1 MMKELFAIITVIFLI
16 SGASTSIP
24 FFASNNFSYCVETE
38 GENSNWFIVEIHAN
52 ETIHIDEI
60 YVNMAIDVNSSIF
73 RWCVFL
79 ERFFIIGENGKW
91 WVPPM
96 VLMLKQGSF
105 LDWYFQIDMFGMN
118 FSYSH
123 LIKKPVE
130 AHGSCIYHVYNV
142 SLSPGKWYL
151 VSMIFPTNKSH
162 IKVCI
167 NGTNAK
173 LGNAT
178 EGSTSFILENEDFH
192 AKLNLKSIPF
202 SIILDGRKTVHINNT
217 FIGFIYAPASIIAGV
232 AHLKFITP
240 DGEEK
245 EAIIWET
252 PRKFYIENSDF
263 IPIFEPIVGNGG
275 EWKFYVSMAGIGMAT
290 VNIFAADVIL
300 P

>member
-1 MMKELFAIITVIFLI
+1 MKGLFIVIIVIFVI
-16 SGASTSIP
+16 SGTSTSIL
-24 FFASNNFSYCVETE
+24 FSTSDNFSYCVETK

-60 YVNMAIDVNSSIF
+60 YVNMAIDVNTSIF
-73 RWCVFL
+73 RWCTFL
-79 ERFFIIGENGKW
+79 DRFFIIGENGKW

-96 VLMLKQGSF
+96 VLILKQGSF
-105 LDWYFQIDMFGMN
+105 LDWYFQINMFGMN

-130 AHGSCIYHVYNV
+130 THGSSIYYVYNV

-162 IKVCI
+162 IKICI
-167 NGTNAK
+167 NGTNAE

-192 AKLNLKSIPF
+192 AKLNFKSMPF
-202 SIILDGRKTVHINNT
+202 SIILDGKKTMHINNT
-217 FIGFIYAPASIIAGV
+217 FIGFIYAPTSTGIAY
-232 AHLKFITP
+232 LKFITP
-240 DGEEK
+240 GGEER

-252 PRKFYIENSDF
+252 PRKFYISKNSDF
-263 IPIFEPIVGNGG
+263 IPIFEPIVGKDG

-290 VNIFAADVIL
+290 VNIFAADVVF